1 VGFGLDRQYGQRP
14 CEEQEPFSLP
24 FIENV
29 IMTSVCLYFKVHQP
43 YKLKRYRP
51 QDIDVVHCY
60 TDDLATRASI
70 DVAADQCYLPAND
83 IIYQSI
89 LANKSSFRVSFSV
102 SGITLELLQRY
113 RPDVISSFRKLV
125 ATGCVELLGETYYH
139 SLAFL
144 HSANEFDRQ
153 VNKHADMIQELFGNR
168 PSVFRN
174 TELIY
179 NDSLAAQVAP
189 MGFSGVLC
197 EGAESVLKG
206 RSPNHVYLAA
216 AETSVSLLLRNAR
229 LSDDIA
235 FRFGDTNWSEH
246 PLTADKFSEWLH
258 SHPQNTEVINLFMDY
273 ETFGVHKKRDS
284 GIFDF
289 LEALPREVLK
299 DTGYLFSL
307 PSEVVQMSTPADTYQ
322 ATKTVSWEDKGD
334 NSCVW
339 SENMVQNNMVKK
351 IYNLEKMVKGSG
363 CEKSLAKWGRL
374 QSADHFYY
382 MTAKNA
388 KYRNPFSSEEEASAS
403 YTNILAD
410 FEISLIR
417 KNLERKKKYAG
428 IKPVAMNFF

>member
-1 VGFGLDRQYGQRP
+1 
-14 CEEQEPFSLP
+14 
-24 FIENV
+24 
-29 IMTSVCLYFKVHQP
+29 MTSVCLYFKVHQP
-43 YKLKRYRP
+43 YKLKRYGS
-51 QDIDVVHCY
+51 QDVGVVHCY
-60 TDDLATRASI
+60 TDEQATRASI
-70 DVAADQCYLPAND
+70 DMAADQCYLPAND

-89 LANKSSFRVSFSV
+89 LANQNSFRVSFSI

-113 RPDVISSFRKLV
+113 RPDVISSFRRLV
-125 ATGCVELLGETYYH
+125 ATGCVEILGETYYH

-144 HSANEFDRQ
+144 HSADEFNRQ
-153 VNKHADMIQELFGNR
+153 VSKHADTIRELFGKR
-168 PSVFRN
+168 PAVFRN

-189 MGFSGVLC
+189 MGFTGVLC
-197 EGAESVLKG
+197 EGTESVLKG
-206 RSPNHVYLAA
+206 RSPNHVYTAA
-216 AETSVSLLLRNAR
+216 ADTPVSLLLRNAR

-246 PLTADKFSEWLH
+246 PLTAGKFSEWLH

-289 LEALPREVLK
+289 LEALPGEVLR
-299 DTGYLFSL
+299 DAGFLFSL
-307 PSEVVQMSTPADTYQ
+307 PSAVIQFSTPADTYQ
-322 ATKTVSWEDKGD
+322 VTKTISWEDKGD
-334 NSCVW
+334 DSCVW
-339 SENMVQNNMVKK
+339 SENMVQNNMLKK
-351 IYNLEKMVKGSG
+351 IYSLEKMVKGSS

-382 MTAKNA
+382 MTTKNA
-388 KYRNPFSSEEEASAS
+388 KYRNPFSSVGEASAS

-417 KNLERKKKYAG
+417 KNLEKKKYKGSTTA
-428 IKPVAMNFF
+428 AMILF